1 MCLNNLGPA
10 LQQSPAPH
18 PGHGLLANVHKQIA
32 AERKIV
38 YYKENIAS
46 RRDLILSISTDH

>member
-1 MCLNNLGPA
+1 MCLNNLSPA

-38 YYKENIAS
+38 YYKEKIAS
-46 RRDLILSISTDH
+46 RRDLILSISTGH